1 MRLTPHEREVIRQSA
16 RECFDAQARVRLFG
30 SRTDDARQGGDIDL
44 LIDTRLTDPDQIARA
59 HLCFVAQLY
68 ERLGEQKIDVLID
81 CPTRRSTL
89 PIYAIA
95 RAQGQWL

>member
-1 MRLTPHEREVIRQSA
+1 MRLTPHERDIIRQSA
-16 RECFDAQARVRLFG
+16 RECFDAQALVHVFG

-44 LIDTRLTDPDQIARA
+44 LIDTRLTDPDQIAKA
-59 HLCFVAQLY
+59 HVRFVAKLY

-81 CPTRRSTL
+81 YPTRQSTL

-95 RAQGQWL
+95 RAEGQLL